1 MKQYIVIGAGR
12 FGKSVAKTLMESGE
26 EVMVVDGDE
35 EVIQQLSETM
45 DNVAIANVTD
55 ESALRSIGI
64 GNFDVAIIAI
74 GTDLRA
80 SIMATLIAKDLGV
93 PYVISKAK
101 DVLQANVLTKIG
113 ADRVVFPEHD
123 MGVKVAKSLMY
134 NNIVDFMQLDDRNSI
149 FEITVPK
156 DWVGK
161 NLLDLSVR
169 KKYAINVVGVKG
181 KEGFQVPADPNKKF
195 EEGDIIVIAG
205 NSKLIEKIALLSNSN
220 ESKKF

>member
-134 NNIVDFMQLDDRNSI
+134 NNIVDFMQLDDRHSI